1 MNTRVEE
8 QPLYEHKRWEQ
19 HYMNMRGGITLYE
32 HKVGTTL
39 YEHGGGMTLYEHD
52 GRNDIV

>member
-1 MNTRVEE
+1 
-8 QPLYEHKRWEQ
+8 
-19 HYMNMRGGITLYE
+19 MNMMEGMTLYE

-39 YEHGGGMTLYEHD
+39 YEHGGGMTFYEHD